1 MNKSTDT
8 ALPNLQEE
16 NEKLRVELDLYKNKL
31 GQANSAYSQ
40 LLHSFKEFQR
50 NRFGSKSERFVDS
63 DNPQADLFAAL
74 ADNDF
79 TTDEDDTKSNEN
91 DENKDDNVID
101 IAAHKRRKKKNFK
114 FPDHLPRR
122 EVIIKA
128 EDQICTCGKEK
139 KLIRYETTELLNC
152 IPEVFEVIEQKR
164 EVLACS
170 CGCNSITTAPLPK
183 RILPRVKITESTLAH
198 IIVSKLDDRQP
209 LYHQEKRFDTRFG
222 IDLPRNTLARWFI
235 ESAKALQ
242 PLINL
247 IKDEIIE
254 CDVASCDATGIQV
267 LDEPGREPTK
277 KSYLYCMRGGR
288 PDKKVIFYDY
298 NATKHKLFLAN
309 WFDGFF
315 GFLHTDAQNIFDDL
329 ENSNEHSNFKI
340 NLVYCNAH
348 ARRKFEKIA
357 KATKTD
363 GLAKIAMRV
372 YKKLYKIERALK
384 NTKEQQKLSPEEFY
398 QLRHKTRQEKS
409 KPIMEEFK
417 IWLDKNH
424 PETLPESPLGK
435 AFFYALKHWGGLIR
449 FLEDGKLEA
458 DNNHTEQ
465 QIKPVVIARKNFLF
479 CKSIAGVKAVCN
491 HMSLIRTAIE
501 HGFDPYRYYV
511 EICKKIPNCQT
522 LEDYEKLLPWNIELE
537 KVRKAKKSR
546 QNTAA

>member
-1 MNKSTDT
+1 MNKSTEN

-16 NEKLRVELDLYKNKL
+16 NEKLRVELDLYKNKFT
-31 GQANSAYSQ
+31 QANTAYQQ

-50 NRFGSKSERFVDS
+50 NRFGSKSERFVDEN
-63 DNPQADLFAAL
+63 NPQADLFAAL
-74 ADNDF
+74 SDDDFAADEKFADS
-79 TTDEDDTKSNEN
+79 TEN
-91 DENKDDNVID
+91 SDDNVTN
-101 IAAHKRRKKKNFK
+101 IAAHKRRKKKSHK
-114 FPDHLPRR
+114 FPDHLLRR
-122 EVIIKA
+122 EVIIKVEKE
-128 EDQICTCGKEK
+128 EDRICVCGKEK

-152 IPEVFEVIEQKR
+152 IPQVYEVIEQKR

-170 CGCNSITTAPLPK
+170 CGCGSITTASLPK

-222 IDLPRNTLARWFI
+222 IDLPRNTLASWFI
-235 ESAKALQ
+235 ESAKASQ

-247 IKDEIIE
+247 MKDEVIDYE
-254 CDVASCDATGIQV
+254 VSSCDATSIQV

-298 NATKHKLFLAN
+298 NAEKHKLFLAD
-309 WFDGFF
+309 WFDGFK

-363 GLAKIAMRV
+363 GLAKYAMRV
-372 YKKLYKIERALK
+372 YKKLYKIERKIK
-384 NTKEQQKLSPEEFY
+384 NEKEQQELSPEAFY
-398 QLRHKTRQEKS
+398 HLRHKTRQEKS
-409 KPIMEEFK
+409 KPIMKELK
-417 IWLDKNH
+417 IWLDKNY
-424 PETLPESPLGK
+424 PETLPESSLGK
-435 AFFYALKHWGGLIR
+435 AFAYTIKHWGGLIR
-449 FLEDGKLEA
+449 FLEDGRLEF
-458 DNNHTEQ
+458 DNNLTEQ

-479 CKSIAGVKAVCN
+479 CKSIAGAKAVCN
-491 HMSLIRTAIE
+491 HMTLIRTAIE

-511 EICKKIPNCQT
+511 EICKKIPSCQK
-522 LEDYEKLLPWNIELE
+522 LEDYEKLLPWRIELK
-537 KVRKAKKSR
+537 KVGKAKQSR
-546 QNTAA
+546 QNAAA